1 MSNPSQPFDINPLLQ
16 MMLLS
21 KKGKSNMGDM
31 SSMANFLDN
40 PWLGILTNSYDPLSQ
55 QQQQEDMPSS
65 ETYDYIASD
74 PNSPLAA
81 KRVAQMVF
89 EENLP
94 IHVVK
99 NEIKKMNIDGGFG
112 TEEMES
118 LANTL
123 VSERADVAKAKSS
136 SAKNNMFSKAG
147 FSNYTEQYS
156 DNPALA
162 PFNPEARNYMSTLA
176 QQAAS
181 LRGQADFDTK
191 NIAGQNKKLASQNLN
206 SDQIKALMKQT
217 GKERMKAGSN
227 SRFDGL
233 LDDMLPFGVIQ
244 KVFDNPFNNEGPFFS
259 LEGTGLD
266 RSAKNELRGKNRK
279 EIQDV
284 IKKEKELK
292 SALAKA
298 QSYEKKHGK
307 GSKAPI
313 NEVYGDLRD
322 PNNLAKYFEIQSK
335 IQTANQLERQAKEYG
350 GSVISNAEQQ
360 GRTPFMDQLTQRM
373 LATRLTTGQ

>member
-1 MSNPSQPFDINPLLQ
+1 MSSTFDINPLIQ

-21 KKGKSNMGDM
+21 KQGKNNMGDM
-31 SSMANFLDN
+31 SSMVNFLDN
-40 PWLGILTNSYDPLSQ
+40 PWLGILTGSYDPLSQ
-55 QQQQEDMPSS
+55 QQQEDVPAS

-74 PNSPLAA
+74 PNSPLAL
-81 KRVAQMVF
+81 KRVAQMVV

-94 IHVVK
+94 VHVVK
-99 NEIKKMNIDGGFG
+99 NEIKNMKIDGGYSQD
-112 TEEMES
+112 E
-118 LANTL
+118 LNDVANKL

-147 FSNYTEQYS
+147 FSDYTEQYS
-156 DNPALA
+156 DNPELA
-162 PFNPEARNYMSTLA
+162 PFNPEARNYMSSLA
-176 QQAAS
+176 QQVAS

-191 NIAGQNKKLASQNLN
+191 NIAGQNKKLAGQNLN
-206 SDQIKALMKQT
+206 ADQIKALMKQT
-217 GKERMKAGSN
+217 AKQRGKGTT

-266 RSAKNELRGKNRK
+266 RSGKNELRGKNT
-279 EIQDV
+279 DV
-284 IKKEKELK
+284 MKSQIKKEKELK

-298 QSYEKKHGK
+298 QSYEKKYGK

-322 PNNLAKYFEIQSK
+322 PKNLAKYFEIQSK

-350 GSVISNAEQQ
+350 GSIISNAEQQ

-373 LATRLTTGQ
+373 LATRLTTGK